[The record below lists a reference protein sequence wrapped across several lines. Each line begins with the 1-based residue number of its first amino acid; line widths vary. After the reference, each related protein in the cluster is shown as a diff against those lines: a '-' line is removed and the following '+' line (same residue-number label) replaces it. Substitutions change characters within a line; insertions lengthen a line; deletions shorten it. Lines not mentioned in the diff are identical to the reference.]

1 MSDFAPLST
10 AKRLVLGA
18 GDKPPPALGRF
29 ELLRELGRGAQTS
42 VWLAF
47 DPRLQRQVAI
57 KLMPA
62 VQPEDASALDQWLRE
77 ARHVAALTHPFI
89 VPVLE
94 VDVQGLQPYI
104 VFEYVPGRTLAEHLA
119 QQGRCAPHEA
129 VALMVDVLE
138 GLQAAH
144 ASGIVH
150 GNLKPSNVMVDNQRH
165 ARVMDFGT
173 AAPVQAAASAQG
185 VVGTPSYLAPEAAGG
200 AAPSPAMDV
209 YSAALVLVE
218 LLTGHPLM
226 PRQDAWQALYRGANE
241 FATLPDD
248 LGPGVDGAL
257 RAVVQRALARSPGA
271 RYATAGDFRDAL
283 RGWAAPVSAPT
294 AASNATLDFLLRRM
308 RHKSDFPALSDSVAR
323 IQRVANS
330 EDDSISDLTHEILK
344 DVALTNK
351 LLRLVNSVHYAHAS
365 RGTISTVSRAVSL
378 VGFNAVRNMALS
390 LVLLDHME
398 DKAHASQMR
407 EEFLRAMMAGSVA
420 AELCSPGQVAEE
432 AFIGAMFQNLG
443 RMLCEFYFP
452 EEAQQVRSVVAAGRL
467 QGGEESAAVQVLG
480 LGFEDLGAGVAR
492 VWGLPES
499 LQRCMRK
506 PMGAPPMRSAE
517 QGVERLRWVAMAANE
532 VATTLLHSGDAQ
544 TEDRLQQTAARY
556 ARTLALSPEA
566 IAEATL
572 RARHKLVSLAQALDL
587 QVAPGSAAARLL
599 TLPAPQADA
608 AVPPDAL
615 ALPELRAAD
624 PPPLPARRDAQAA
637 GTAHVAPFHQVRGA
651 GVPHTTQTPQADAA
665 VPQDALALLELRAA
679 EPQPL
684 PAVLESQAAGTV
696 SVAQVNEVLAAGIQD
711 ITNAMVENF
720 QLNDVL
726 RMILETMFRALGFR
740 RMVFCLREAR
750 TDLLTGRFGL
760 GEDSE
765 SAVRAMKVP
774 LKTPGDLFAAVCVR
788 GADTLINDA
797 TQARM
802 QARLPQWYV
811 QGINAPAFLLLPL
824 QIKGQ
829 PFALIYADQSA
840 PGGIVVDD
848 KVLGLLRTLRN
859 QAVMAFRQA
868 G

>member
-1 MSDFAPLST
+1 MPDFAPLSI
-10 AKRLVLGA
+10 AKRLVSGA
-18 GDKPPPALGRF
+18 VDKPPSVLGRF
-29 ELLRELGRGAQTS
+29 ELLRVLGRGAQTT

-57 KLMPA
+57 KLMRP
-62 VQPEDASALDQWLRE
+62 VQDQDASALDHWLRE
-77 ARHVAALTHPFI
+77 ARHGGALAHPFI
-89 VPVLE
+89 VPVFE
-94 VDVQGLQPYI
+94 ADVQGRQPYV

-119 QQGRCAPHEA
+119 QQGRCAPHDA
-129 VALMVDVLE
+129 VALLVDLLD

-144 ASGIVH
+144 AAGMVH
-150 GNLKPSNVMVDNQRH
+150 GDLKPSNVMVDNQRH
-165 ARVMDFGT
+165 ARLMDFGM
-173 AAPVQAAASAQG
+173 AAPLQAEPGVQGDS
-185 VVGTPSYLAPEAAGG
+185 GTPVYLAPEAAGG
-200 AAPSPAMDV
+200 AAPSPASDL
-209 YSAALVLVE
+209 YAAAVVLVE
-218 LLTGHPLM
+218 LLTGRPLM
-226 PRQDAWQALYRGANE
+226 QQPDGWHALYRSAGE
-241 FATLPDD
+241 VPTLPED
-248 LGPGVDGAL
+248 LGQGVDHTL
-257 RAVVQRALARSPGA
+257 RAILQRALARSPAA
-271 RYATAGDFRDAL
+271 RYATAGEFGDAL
-283 RGWAAPVSAPT
+283 RAWAAPVSAPT

-330 EDDSISDLTHEILK
+330 EHDSISDLTHEILK

-365 RGTISTVSRAVSL
+365 RGTVSTVSRAVSL

-420 AELCSPGQVAEE
+420 AELCSPGQLAEE

-452 EEAQQVRSVVAAGRL
+452 EEAQQVRSLVAAGRL
-467 QGGEESAAVQVLG
+467 EGGEESAAVQVLG

-506 PMGAPPMRSAE
+506 PMGTPPMRPPE

-532 VATTLLHSGDAQ
+532 VASTLLHSGDAH
-544 TEDRLQQTAARY
+544 TEHRLQQTAARY
-556 ARTLALSPEA
+556 ARTLALTHTA
-566 IAEATL
+566 ITEATL
-572 RARHKLVSLAQALDL
+572 RARHKLVALAQALDL
-587 QVAPGSAAARLL
+587 KVEPGSAAARLL
-599 TLPAPQADA
+599 TVPAPLGDA
-608 AVPPDAL
+608 
-615 ALPELRAAD
+615 
-624 PPPLPARRDAQAA
+624 
-637 GTAHVAPFHQVRGA
+637 VAP
-651 GVPHTTQTPQADAA
+651 P
-665 VPQDALALLELRAA
+665 DALALLELRAA
-679 EPQPL
+679 ETPPL
-684 PAVLESQAAGTV
+684 PAVLESQATGTV
-696 SVAQVNEVLAAGIQD
+696 SAAQVNEVLAAGIQD

-750 TDLLTGRFGL
+750 TDQLTGRFGL

-765 SAVRAMKVP
+765 SAVRAMRVP

-797 TQARM
+797 TQSRM

-829 PFALIYADQSA
+829 PFALIYADQSS
-840 PGGIVVDD
+840 PGGIAVDD

-868 G
+868 S

>member
-1 MSDFAPLST
+1 MPDFAPLST
-10 AKRLVLGA
+10 VKRLVSGA
-18 GDKPPPALGRF
+18 GDNKPPAALGRF
-29 ELLRELGRGAQTS
+29 ELLRVLGRGAQTT
-42 VWLAF
+42 VWQAF

-57 KLMPA
+57 KLMRP
-62 VQPEDASALDQWLRE
+62 VQDQDALALDHWLRE
-77 ARHVAALTHPFI
+77 ARHVTALAHPFI

-94 VDVQGLQPYI
+94 ADVQGRQPYI
-104 VFEYVPGRTLAEHLA
+104 VSAYVPGRSLAEHLA
-119 QQGRCAPHEA
+119 QQGRCAPHDA
-129 VALMVDVLE
+129 VALMVDALE

-144 ASGIVH
+144 AAGIVH
-150 GNLKPSNVMVDNQRH
+150 RDLKPSNVMVDNQRH
-165 ARVMDFGT
+165 ARVMDFGM
-173 AAPVQAAASAQG
+173 AAPLQAEPGAQWASD
-185 VVGTPSYLAPEAAGG
+185 TPAYLAPEAAAG
-200 AAPSPAMDV
+200 AAPSPATDL
-209 YSAALVLVE
+209 YAAALVLVE
-218 LLTGHPLM
+218 LLTGRPFML
-226 PRQDAWQALYRGANE
+226 RQAGWQALYASAGE
-241 FATLPDD
+241 VPTLPED
-248 LGPGVDGAL
+248 LGQGVDDTL
-257 RAVVQRALARSPGA
+257 RVILQRALARSPAA
-271 RYATAGDFRDAL
+271 RYATAGEFGDAL
-283 RGWAAPVSAPT
+283 RAWAAPVSAPA

-365 RGTISTVSRAVSL
+365 RGAVSTVSRAVSL

-420 AELCSPGQVAEE
+420 AELCHSGQLAEE

-452 EEAQQVRSVVAAGRL
+452 EEAQQVRSLVAAGRL
-467 QGGEESAAVQVLG
+467 EGGEESAAVQVLG

-506 PMGAPPMRSAE
+506 PMGAPPMRPPE

-532 VATTLLHSGDAQ
+532 VAGTLLHSGDAQ
-544 TEDRLQQTAARY
+544 TEHRLQQTAARY
-556 ARTLALSPEA
+556 ARTLALSPTA

-572 RARHKLVSLAQALDL
+572 RARYKLVALAQALDL
-587 QVAPGSAAARLL
+587 QVQPGSAAARLL
-599 TLPAPQADA
+599 TLPAPEGDV
-608 AVPPDAL
+608 AVPP
-615 ALPELRAAD
+615 
-624 PPPLPARRDAQAA
+624 
-637 GTAHVAPFHQVRGA
+637 
-651 GVPHTTQTPQADAA
+651 
-665 VPQDALALLELRAA
+665 DALALLELRAA
-679 EPQPL
+679 ETPPL

-696 SVAQVNEVLAAGIQD
+696 SVAQVNEVLTAGIQD

-740 RMVFCLREAR
+740 RMVFCLRDVR
-750 TDLLTGRFGL
+750 TDQLTGRFGL

-765 SAVRAMKVP
+765 SAVRALKVP
-774 LKTPGDLFAAVCVR
+774 LKTPGDLFTAVCVR

-829 PFALIYADQSA
+829 PFALIYADQSS

>member
-226 PRQDAWQALYRGANE
+226 PRQDAWQALYRSANE
-241 FATLPDD
+241 FAILPDD

-257 RAVVQRALARSPGA
+257 RAVVLRALARSPGA

-599 TLPAPQADA
+599 TLP
-608 AVPPDAL
+608 
-615 ALPELRAAD
+615 
-624 PPPLPARRDAQAA
+624 
-637 GTAHVAPFHQVRGA
+637 
-651 GVPHTTQTPQADAA
+651 TPQADAA

-684 PAVLESQAAGTV
+684 PAELESQAAGTV